1 MHRNNQYMSVW
12 KMIYWVAALLFQMN
26 FCKDMGIAVGA
37 SESISQLNSK
47 RATTFDTDVGA
58 SVSLNEPEFKRT
70 KISDGTTGKKKDMIQ
85 KGQSLALGIEE
96 ELFKLFGGVNKK
108 YKEKG
113 RSLLFNL
120 KDKSNPV
127 LREQVLSGEITP
139 KCLCSMTTDELASE
153 ELSAWRLAKAEEL
166 AKMVVLPNR
175 EVNVRLVRKTHK
187 GEFHVEV
194 EDTDSISVGTELGSD
209 LLSHVPSKSIE
220 DQTKSDD
227 RLSVYRGDIE
237 SDSTVQD
244 GSAGIGNSDFLSNL
258 ECLANEKTDSSW
270 KEWCMT

>member
-1 MHRNNQYMSVW
+1 
-12 KMIYWVAALLFQMN
+12 
-26 FCKDMGIAVGA
+26 
-37 SESISQLNSK
+37 
-47 RATTFDTDVGA
+47 
-58 SVSLNEPEFKRT
+58 
-70 KISDGTTGKKKDMIQ
+70 
-85 KGQSLALGIEE
+85 
-96 ELFKLFGGVNKK
+96 LFGGVNKK

-166 AKMVVLPNR
+166 AKMVVLHNR

-194 EDTDSISVGTELGSD
+194 EETDSISVGTDLGSN
-209 LLSHVPSKSIE
+209 LVSHVPSKSI
-220 DQTKSDD
+220 
-227 RLSVYRGDIE
+227 
-237 SDSTVQD
+237 
-244 GSAGIGNSDFLSNL
+244 
-258 ECLANEKTDSSW
+258 
-270 KEWCMT
+270 